1 MGFQFFGA
9 QNGVNMGVLN
19 APRRAIWICSV
30 VSLTAFLIFLCFPVS
45 SFHPLS
51 VPWPLVCMKTTST
64 CDANDGV
71 SYRNPIVS
79 PSAPPPQTTDT
90 FSVNCHKKPRPEAYQ
105 QHGNGTESFALPKLM
120 AELWKP
126 LVHPITERVFVTD
139 KGERFEVPID
149 QVRWKKP
156 LGKRVLIV
164 DTDTR
169 LDGKTENTMLNEFRA
184 ADYPDRH
191 GTWVKPAITKEA
203 LKTHDFVI
211 SLDSDAVFTHL
222 DLPLEWLM
230 NLWDYRPE
238 TLVAMAYDLD
248 WEQDYDPQGNL
259 ILNTGFVIAQAS
271 QRTQDMFQRWE
282 DCPRSIPG
290 CDHWNHKWAHEQSAF
305 SYYIRYEFNRTHDV
319 INIPCNQANGNE
331 FTLDGNGEC
340 KGVFQWLHSKTRW
353 DVYQELS
360 LFEIKNLA
368 SIMSVAVTDAASGI
382 GLAVAKFLAS
392 RRAQLSLAD
401 LNKEGLEAALEA
413 LLGDGHIINQVDVC
427 DSQQVNTWIEK
438 TVSVF
443 GKLEGAVNM
452 AGVFTYGT
460 CLRDETDNTWDFI
473 MGINARGVFNCLRA
487 ELNCIKSG
495 GSIADIDPRL
505 LWNLEASASVG
516 IGS

>member
-9 QNGVNMGVLN
+9 HNGVNMGVLN
-19 APRRAIWICSV
+19 APRRAIWICSFF
-30 VSLTAFLIFLCFPVS
+30 SLTAFLIFLCFPVS
-45 SFHPLS
+45 SFHPL
-51 VPWPLVCMKTTST
+51 
-64 CDANDGV
+64 D
-71 SYRNPIVS
+71 PIVS

-90 FSVNCHKKPRPEAYQ
+90 FSANCHKKPRPEAYQ
-105 QHGNGTESFALPKLM
+105 QHGNGTESLALPKLM

-156 LGKRVLIV
+156 LGKRVVIV

-169 LDGKTENTMLNEFRA
+169 LDVRA

-290 CDHWNHKWAHEQSAF
+290 CDHWKHKWAHEQSAF
-305 SYYIRYEFNRTHDV
+305 SYYIRAGLWIISIRLPKLTAVMHHHSHHLNYL
-319 INIPCNQANGNE
+319 QAYTPEISVVNLPSISNGSI
-331 FTLDGNGEC
+331 
-340 KGVFQWLHSKTRW
+340 QR
-353 DVYQELS
+353 QE
-360 LFEIKNLA
+360 A
-368 SIMSVAVTDAASGI
+368 STMKIAVTDAASGI
-382 GLAVAKFLAS
+382 GLPVAKFLAS
-392 RRAQLSLAD
+392 RRAQRSLAD
-401 LNKEGLEAALEA
+401 MNKAGLEAALKS
-413 LLGDGHIINQVDVC
+413 LL
-427 DSQQVNTWIEK
+427 VNAWIEK

-443 GKLEGAVNM
+443 GKLDSAVNM
-452 AGVFTYGT
+452 SG
-460 CLRDETDNTWDFI
+460 NTWDSI
-473 MGINARGVFNCLRA
+473 MGVNARSVFNRLRA
-487 ELNCIKSG
+487 ELNHIKSG
-495 GSIADIDPRL
+495 GSIVRIDLRL
-505 LWNLEASASVG
+505 VWNLKAHAFAG

>member
-9 QNGVNMGVLN
+9 QNGVYMGVLN
-19 APRRAIWICSV
+19 APRRAIWICSF
-30 VSLTAFLIFLCFPVS
+30 VSLTAFLIFLCFPFS
-45 SFHPLS
+45 SFHPL
-51 VPWPLVCMKTTST
+51 
-64 CDANDGV
+64 
-71 SYRNPIVS
+71 NPFVS
-79 PSAPPPQTTDT
+79 PSAPPPQRTDT

-105 QHGNGTESFALPKLM
+105 QHGNGTESLALPKLM

-156 LGKRVLIV
+156 LGKRVVIV

-211 SLDSDAVFTHL
+211 SLDSDAIFTHL

-238 TLVAMAYDLD
+238 TLVAMAYNLD

-290 CDHWNHKWAHEQSAF
+290 CDHWKHKWAHEQSAF

-340 KGVFQWLHSKTRW
+340 KGVFGWPL
-353 DVYQELS
+353 
-360 LFEIKNLA
+360 
-368 SIMSVAVTDAASGI
+368 DAI
-382 GLAVAKFLAS
+382 
-392 RRAQLSLAD
+392 D
-401 LNKEGLEAALEA
+401 
-413 LLGDGHIINQVDVC
+413 
-427 DSQQVNTWIEK
+427 
-438 TVSVF
+438 
-443 GKLEGAVNM
+443 
-452 AGVFTYGT
+452 
-460 CLRDETDNTWDFI
+460 
-473 MGINARGVFNCLRA
+473 
-487 ELNCIKSG
+487 
-495 GSIADIDPRL
+495 SIAQIDHWIVIIIPIPSFIGIVPR
-505 LWNLEASASVG
+505 VG
-516 IGS
+516 VTRCWGRFKKDVTSNRTWYVEPNEPKWR